1 MERVTFK
8 ILFFVQKTRVA
19 KNGEVPV
26 LLRITVNGKRA
37 VTSINLKVDP
47 AKWNAVAGKSIG
59 NTRKDDE
66 LNARIDTIRARV
78 MQVHRQMELDGEPI
92 SAQKVVDRYLG
103 RNAKP
108 VVMLLELFREHN
120 EKCHKLSG
128 VINA

>member
-78 MQVHRQMELDGEPI
+78 MQVHRQMELDGGTI
-92 SAQKVVDRYLG
+92 TAQGVIDRYLG
-103 RNAKP
+103 RNVK
-108 VVMLLELFREHN
+108 VVLN
-120 EKCHKLSG
+120 QK
-128 VINA
+128 

>member
-26 LLRITVNGKRA
+26 LLRITVNG

-78 MQVHRQMELDGEPI
+78 MQVHRQMELDGGTI
-92 SAQKVVDRYLG
+92 TAQGVIDRYLG
-103 RNAKP
+103 RNVK
-108 VVMLLELFREHN
+108 VVLN
-120 EKCHKLSG
+120 QK
-128 VINA
+128 